1 MAKKGKAGR
10 SKRKRERIGSPIS
23 LFVRGKITA
32 GKYWEMTGQSLKMP
46 RD

>member
-10 SKRKRERIGSPIS
+10 GKRKKERVGSAIS

-32 GKYWEMTGQSLKMP
+32 SKYWEMTGQSLRMP